1 MNLYDAL
8 PPERGESFTTL
19 LEYKN
24 VKIIRIVSSDTPDQE
39 EYCQEEDEWVVV
51 LEGTALLEIKDERH
65 SLKRGEMV
73 FLPAGTP
80 HRVFETAPGTLWL
93 AVHIF

>member
-1 MNLYDAL
+1 MNLYDAF
-8 PPERGESFTTL
+8 PPETGESFTTL
-19 LEYKN
+19 LEHKN
-24 VKIIRIVSSDTPDQE
+24 VKIIRIVSSDTPDQK
-39 EYCQEEDEWVVV
+39 EYRQEEDEWVVV
-51 LEGTALLEIKDERH
+51 LEGSALLEVKGEPR

-80 HRVFETAPGTLWL
+80 HRVLETAPGTLWL

>member
-1 MNLYDAL
+1 MNLFDNT
-8 PPERGESFTTL
+8 PPANGESFTTL
-19 LEYKN
+19 LEHKN
-24 VKIIRIVSSDTPDQE
+24 VKIIRIVSSDTPDQK

-51 LEGTALLEIKDERH
+51 LEGSALLEVKGEPR
-65 SLKRGEMV
+65 SLTRGESL

-80 HRVFETAPGTLWL
+80 HRVLETVPGTLWL

>member
-8 PPERGESFTTL
+8 PPENSEDFTTL
-19 LEYKN
+19 LEHKN
-24 VKIIRIVSSDTPDQE
+24 IRIVRILSSESPDQK
-39 EYCQEEDEWVVV
+39 EYRQEEDEWVVL
-51 LEGTALLEIKDERH
+51 LEGNALLEVKGNPRPMKH
-65 SLKRGEMV
+65 GEMI

-80 HRVFETAPGTLWL
+80 HRVLETAPGTLWL